1 MRNMPLPPVAVSLR
15 AELKLRPPR
24 KRETGASTAT
34 IRRYNDKGAPMK
46 RGRYESISL
55 ALALP
60 RHAAFVARQPSSALA
75 IAKEM
80 SPQRLVSASSWRRP
94 AFVSR

>member
-1 MRNMPLPPVAVSLR
+1 MRNMLPPPVAVSLQ

-24 KRETGASTAT
+24 KRETRSSTAT
-34 IRRYNDKGAPMK
+34 IRWYNDKGAPMK
-46 RGRYESISL
+46 RGRYEGISL

-60 RHAAFVARQPSSALA
+60 QHAAAVARQPSRALA
-75 IAKEM
+75 IAKEI

>member
-1 MRNMPLPPVAVSLR
+1 MRNMPLPPVGDSLQV
-15 AELKLRPPR
+15 ELKLRPPR

-34 IRRYNDKGAPMK
+34 IRRYKDKYAPMK
-46 RGRYESISL
+46 RGRYETIISVT
-55 ALALP
+55 ALP
-60 RHAAFVARQPSSALA
+60 RYAAVVARQPSRALA
-75 IAKEM
+75 IAKEI